1 MEETTSITTRSV
13 GIRYGLILAL
23 VSVIYFLVLTIMN
36 VDMTSGI
43 GRWASILFYVAGIF
57 LAHKYFKD
65 NGSGFMSYGE
75 GIGISF
81 WIGLLSSVISSLFT
95 YIYIKFIDS
104 SFVEMIKEKQI
115 EEMQARGM
123 SDEQIDQGMKFAEMF
138 MSPEAIL
145 IFGIIGG
152 IITVLIVGL
161 IVTIFTQKKS
171 PEPGF

>member
-1 MEETTSITTRSV
+1 MEETTSITTRSA

-65 NGSGFMSYGE
+65 NGTGFMSYGE

-95 YIYIKFIDS
+95 YIYIKFVDS

-152 IITVLIVGL
+152 IVTILIVGL

>member
-36 VDMTSGI
+36 VDMTSGF

-65 NGSGFMSYGE
+65 NGTGFMSYGE

-95 YIYIKFIDS
+95 YVYIKFVDS
-104 SFVEMIKEKQI
+104 SFVETIKEKQI

-145 IFGIIGG
+145 IFGIVGG

>member
-1 MEETTSITTRSV
+1 
-13 GIRYGLILAL
+13 
-23 VSVIYFLVLTIMN
+23 
-36 VDMTSGI
+36 
-43 GRWASILFYVAGIF
+43 
-57 LAHKYFKD
+57 
-65 NGSGFMSYGE
+65 
-75 GIGISF
+75 
-81 WIGLLSSVISSLFT
+81 
-95 YIYIKFIDS
+95 
-104 SFVEMIKEKQI
+104 MIKEKQI

>member
-95 YIYIKFIDS
+95 YIYIKFFDA

>member
-1 MEETTSITTRSV
+1 
-13 GIRYGLILAL
+13 
-23 VSVIYFLVLTIMN
+23 
-36 VDMTSGI
+36 
-43 GRWASILFYVAGIF
+43 
-57 LAHKYFKD
+57 
-65 NGSGFMSYGE
+65 MSYGE

-95 YIYIKFIDS
+95 YIYIKFFDA